1 MWGDYYGFTWVM
13 MLLSSS
19 GVGSSPLSTRRSFS
33 MLPGELIYLLE
44 FYNQEFLTKAIV
56 YIILFIYQENTLRET
71 RSELLIEQAEILIDV
86 CR

>member
-1 MWGDYYGFTWVM
+1 
-13 MLLSSS
+13 
-19 GVGSSPLSTRRSFS
+19 

-44 FYNQEFLTKAIV
+44 FYNQEFLTKTIV
-56 YIILFIYQENTLRET
+56 YIILFIYQENTLRKT